1 MEQFVQL
8 PRRDAA
14 HFVRRG
20 EENASGLHTDTRL
33 SRAKHREKIE
43 TLKS

>member
-1 MEQFVQL
+1 MEQFVQF

-20 EENASGLHTDTRL
+20 EENASGLHPDTRL